1 MNKKQ
6 LMEYIGLSCRRWRL
20 GVGYDIK
27 QICDETGYCASSIYL
42 FEKGINNNA
51 ILFMWYIAHGF
62 DTDKDFINGDMS
74 GIMPIKCSANDLF
87 YKFSGGM
94 NNGNA

>member
-6 LMEYIGLSCRRWRL
+6 LMKYIGLSCRRWRL

-62 DTDKDFINGDMS
+62 NTNEDFVNNDIS
-74 GIMPIKCSANDLF
+74 GIMFGKCSANDLF
-87 YKFSGGM
+87 YKFSGSV

>member
-6 LMEYIGLSCRRWRL
+6 LIKHIGISCRRWRL
-20 GVGYDIK
+20 SMGYNVK
-27 QICDETGYCASSIYL
+27 QICDETGYCASSISL
-42 FEKGINNNA
+42 FEHGENNNA

-62 DTDKDFINGDMS
+62 NTDKDFVNVGMS
-74 GIMPIKCSANDLF
+74 GIMPVKCSANDLF
-87 YKFSGGM
+87 YKFVGGM